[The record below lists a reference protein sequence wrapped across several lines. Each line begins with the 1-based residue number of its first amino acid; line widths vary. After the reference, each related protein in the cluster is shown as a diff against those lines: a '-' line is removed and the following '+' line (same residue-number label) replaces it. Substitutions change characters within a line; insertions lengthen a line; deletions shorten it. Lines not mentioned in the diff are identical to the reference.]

1 MIKQNI
7 EELENHIS
15 IILKEKISIFPQYT
29 RKRKIITSL
38 YGYNNSKTT
47 DVYISNR
54 EKMNII
60 YKNENNWLHSYL
72 FDDSD
77 DIRICI
83 NNLLNK
89 IYIDSMDEI
98 KEDVIK
104 VVAAI
109 CDTVIEVVVDVAK
122 AIVPKIEQAIEQ
134 DIITTNNFMINTI
147 KESI

>member
-1 MIKQNI
+1 
-7 EELENHIS
+7 
-15 IILKEKISIFPQYT
+15 
-29 RKRKIITSL
+29 
-38 YGYNNSKTT
+38 
-47 DVYISNR
+47 
-54 EKMNII
+54 MNII

-104 VVAAI
+104 VVDAI
-109 CDTVIEVVVDVAK
+109 CDTVIEVVEDVAK

>member
-15 IILKEKISIFPQYT
+15 IILKEKILIFPQYK

-47 DVYISNR
+47 DIYIYNN

-122 AIVPKIEQAIEQ
+122 AIVPKIEQVIEQ

-147 KESI
+147 TEPI